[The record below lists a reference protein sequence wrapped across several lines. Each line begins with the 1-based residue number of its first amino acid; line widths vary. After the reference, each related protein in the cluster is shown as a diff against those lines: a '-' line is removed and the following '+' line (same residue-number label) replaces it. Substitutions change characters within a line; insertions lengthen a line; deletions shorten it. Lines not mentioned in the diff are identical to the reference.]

1 MDEAMNVGLQEE
13 IIAEL
18 TIELSGQPTFN
29 ADVLAVKVKSAIR
42 EVKNRRNYQ
51 ATSYTDEQIEKDL
64 YDNYYSTIKNLAL
77 YDFAQIGAPFESS
90 HSENST
96 SRSWVSR
103 DEIFKGVHAFVQ
115 VL

>member
-1 MDEAMNVGLQEE
+1 MDEAVSVGLQDE

-18 TIELSGQPTFN
+18 TVELSGQPTFN
-29 ADVLAVKVKSAIR
+29 ADLLAIKVRNAIR
-42 EVKNRRNYQ
+42 EVKMKRNYQ
-51 ATSYTDEQIEKDL
+51 ATSYTAEQIEKDL
-64 YDNYYSTIKNLAL
+64 YDNYFSVITNLAL

-103 DEIFKGVHAFVQ
+103 NEIFKGVHAFVQ